1 MEDTAPKDL
10 LAFLDYWLVKKAP
23 FQLPVEAREFIVR
36 YGPWIAIVLLVISLP
51 VILLA
56 LGVGAVL
63 LPFAGPSYAP
73 QFGLAVAVLLVELV
87 LDVAA
92 LPGLFARKSSGWRL
106 IFYARIVAI
115 AYSLLSGAVVGAIVG
130 GIIGLY
136 ILFQVRGL
144 YHEGSAQAA
153 SGGAA

>member
-10 LAFLDYWLVKKAP
+10 VAFLDYWLVKKAP
-23 FQLPVEAREFIVR
+23 FQLPDGAREFIVR
-36 YGPWIAIVLLVISLP
+36 YGPWIAIVLLLISLP
-51 VILLA
+51 VILVA
-56 LGVGAVL
+56 LGLSAVL
-63 LPFAGPSYAP
+63 LPFAPYYAP
-73 QFGLAVAVLLVELV
+73 GFGLAVAVLLVELV

-92 LPGLFARKSSGWRL
+92 LPGLFTRKMSGWRL

-115 AYSLLSGAVVGAIVG
+115 VYALLRGAVVGAVVG
-130 GIIGLY
+130 GIVGLY

-144 YHEGSAQAA
+144 YHEESARIA